1 MQVEVEYFRL
11 SRQQERLWLLQRDTS
26 AYRSQ
31 CALLIEGDLKEEDLR
46 EALRTVIDRHEILR
60 TAFHGRPGLELPFQ
74 IMVESGTP
82 FWQYSDLSNSRPP
95 EQEAKIDEIFHQEGQ
110 LSFDYEQA
118 SLLRLHLLTLSSSR
132 HVLIMSLPSLCADK
146 QTVSNLIKEISLCY
160 SPLSQA
166 GEVTV
171 EPQQYADF
179 SEWENELLESEDAE
193 IGKEFWRTQD
203 FSAGSTMSLPFEV
216 RPVTASRFE
225 PECISAVIG
234 PDVAV
239 LLEPVASKYQT
250 SVANLLLACW
260 QTLMWRL
267 TGQPEIT
274 IGNLCDG
281 RKHEELDGALGLFA
295 KWLPIRC
302 CFEAGIQFSDVLRQI
317 TQATQDAEEWQEYF
331 TWEQNG
337 PVPQKGPESPF
348 FSVAFEYEE
357 DQRNH
362 RAGGLT
368 FSPYKQHVCF
378 DRFKVKLCCTAQ
390 DGALLTEFYYD
401 SGSITAGAVSS
412 LIGQFTRLL
421 ESVLSNPQEIIDE
434 LEILNA
440 DERRKLLVQF
450 NQTKK
455 EYSLSSGVH
464 ELFEAQATGI
474 PDQPAVVFEGK
485 QLSYGELNARAN
497 QLAHYLIRLGV
508 GPDVLVALCVERSL
522 EMVVGMLGIL
532 KAGGAYVPLDMA
544 QPKERLGYMLEE
556 ARVQVVITRQGLAS
570 ELAGTG
576 ARVVCLD
583 TEQPEIAR
591 EKTDNIDRLTTGA
604 NLAYVIFTSG
614 STGKPKGVGVEH
626 RQLVNYVEA
635 IKSRLGFTTGESY
648 AIVSTFAA
656 DLGHTMTFPS
666 LCFGGYLHI
675 ISQDM
680 ARDSAA
686 LASYFESQPIDNLKI
701 VPSHLDALLSASDSH
716 YALPRKRLI
725 LGGEA
730 MSQALLERVRNSAPD
745 CEIYNHYGPTETTV
759 GVISHHLIVD
769 TAKEFTAAAPL
780 GRPIPNTEAYVL
792 DSRQRLTPVGVVGE
806 LYIGGAGVS
815 RGYLNQPKLT
825 AEKFVPNPFGT
836 EPGARLYKT
845 GDLACYRPDGLLD
858 FRGRAD
864 NQVKFNG
871 FRVEL
876 DEITGALV
884 QHPQVRKSVVVVR
897 PDKNGSDV
905 IVAYYVSRLKLDPSA
920 LREHLGKSIIEETLP
935 NVYVHM
941 KKLPLNLNGK
951 INYAALPTLEEIKD
965 RFTENHVAPRTPAEK
980 RLADIYCEV
989 LAVERVGVNDNFFEL
1004 GGHSL
1009 LAIRVMSR
1017 IREAFGI
1024 NLPFQLFF
1032 QQPTVAGLAVVVTQL
1047 QLDQEDNSELASM
1060 LEEFKHLSENES
1072 RETTSNRV
1080 GPGGCESA

>member
-1 MQVEVEYFRL
+1 MQVQLEYFRL
-11 SRQQERLWLLQRDTS
+11 SRQQERLWLLQRDSS
-26 AYRSQ
+26 AFRSQ
-31 CALLIEGDLKEEDLR
+31 CALLIEGDLKEEVLR
-46 EALRTVIDRHEILR
+46 EALRRVIERHEILR
-60 TAFHGRPGLELPFQ
+60 TAFHRRPGLELPLQ
-74 IMVESGTP
+74 IMVESGP
-82 FWQYSDLSNSRPP
+82 PSWRHSDLSNFGRP
-95 EQEAKIDEIFHQEGQ
+95 EQEARIDEIFHHEGR
-110 LSFDYEQA
+110 LGFDFEQGK
-118 SLLRLHLLTLSSSR
+118 LLRLHLLTLSRQR
-132 HVLIMSLPSLCADK
+132 HVLMMTLPSLCADK
-146 QTVSNLIKEISLCY
+146 QTLKNIIDEISRCY
-160 SPLSQA
+160 SPLSQV
-166 GEVTV
+166 GELPL

-179 SEWENELLESEDAE
+179 SEWENELLEGQDAE

-216 RPVTASRFE
+216 RPLTESRFE
-225 PECISAVIG
+225 PECIRATIG
-234 PDVAV
+234 RDLTAQI
-239 LLEPVASKYQT
+239 ESVASQYRT
-250 SVANLLLACW
+250 SAGNLLLACW

-267 TGQPEIT
+267 TGHSEIV

-302 CFEAGIQFSDVLRQI
+302 RFEAGIQFSEVLRQI
-317 TQATQDAEEWQEYF
+317 TQATRDAEEWREYF

-337 PVPQKGPESPF
+337 PGPQKDSESPF
-348 FSVAFEYEE
+348 FSVAFEYEQK
-357 DQRNH
+357 QRNH
-362 RAGGLT
+362 RAGALT

-378 DRFKVKLCCTAQ
+378 DRFKVKLCCSVQ
-390 DGALLTEFYYD
+390 DDALLTEFFYD
-401 SGSITAGAVSS
+401 SGSITAEATSG

-421 ESVLSNPQEIIDE
+421 ENVLSNPQEIIDE
-434 LEILNA
+434 LELLSA
-440 DERRKLLVQF
+440 DERRQLLVQF

-464 ELFEAQATGI
+464 ELFEAQAARF
-474 PDQPAVVFEGK
+474 PDQPAVVFEGR
-485 QLSYGELNARAN
+485 QLSYGELNLRAN

-508 GPDVLVALCVERSL
+508 GPEVLVALCVERSL
-522 EMVVGMLGIL
+522 EMVIGMLGIL

-544 QPKERLGYMLEE
+544 QPKERTGYMLAE
-556 ARVQVVITRQGLAS
+556 ARVQVVITRQGLAG
-570 ELAGTG
+570 ELPETCAQ
-576 ARVVCLD
+576 VVCLD

-591 EKTDNIDRLTTGA
+591 EKTDNIERLTTGA

-626 RQLVNYVEA
+626 RQLVNYVDA
-635 IKSRLGFTTGESY
+635 IKSRLGFTAGESY

-666 LCFGGYLHI
+666 LCFGGCLHI

-686 LASYFESQPIDNLKI
+686 LSSYFESQPIDNLKI
-701 VPSHLDALLSASDSH
+701 VPSHLDALLSASASN

-730 MSQALLERVRNSAPD
+730 MGQTLFKRVRSFAPG
-745 CEIYNHYGPTETTV
+745 CEIHNHYGPTETTV
-759 GVISHHLIVD
+759 GVISHHLIGD
-769 TAKEFTAAAPL
+769 ATEEFIAAAPL

-815 RGYLNQPKLT
+815 RGYLNQPQLT

-836 EPGARLYKT
+836 EQGARLYKT

-951 INYAALPTLEEIKD
+951 INYGALPTLEEIKE
-965 RFTENHVAPRTPAEK
+965 RFTENHVAPRTPAEIS
-980 RLADIYCEV
+980 LAEIYCQV
-989 LAVERVGVNDNFFEL
+989 LGVERVGINDNFFEL

-1032 QQPTVAGLAVVVTQL
+1032 QEPTIAGLAVVITQM
-1047 QLDQEDNSELASM
+1047 QLDEEDPSEFASM
-1060 LEEFKHLSENES
+1060 IEELSHLSSNES
-1072 RETTSNRV
+1072 RETI
-1080 GPGGCESA
+1080 GE